1 MVDLRV
7 DTDALARASR
17 GLRAVAMVAEELAGD
32 AGRAGGWAAA
42 SGSVAAEQAI
52 VDFLAAWGHGLGWI
66 GAQAEDL
73 ADSLWHTAE
82 VFDAIE
88 RRLAAA
94 ASAGTAPVVFE
105 PSPTPAPRFP
115 DPPRV
120 VRGSPVGVAVQLS
133 AATHWTQLIPGEPD
147 EVRSL
152 ARRLAGFA
160 EAAAQARADLG
171 RGGISGW
178 SGASAEAAV
187 GDLTLLDRRLRTA
200 QNAFDDAA
208 RACAR
213 YAEALE
219 AARSLARL
227 AFDRWQAA
235 ELASAAARGA
245 IVGAAP
251 VGGPADP
258 DAELHRAAQMLA
270 QARDEA
276 AVAARSLVQTLGEAR
291 EGAPRESGFF
301 AGLRRTVASVGL
313 GLVEGVGTLVAAP
326 IAVVDL
332 VMAVQPVRYRTDP
345 QGYAATWEAIWGA
358 VRDTARDIARNP
370 AGAVFTAVV
379 DTEAF
384 RDDPARAAGR
394 LLPDLV
400 ALAATV
406 GAAGAAKAATA
417 TGRLNAAR
425 DTLAWHRSRGTDID
439 KLPLAAYR
447 QRLIDNR
454 VNLGTPAGRAMAIQ
468 LRSPF
473 QQADQWVPR
482 TYAAGTR
489 IWIRDDRL
497 GTTDPPGSDAAR
509 FFENG
514 QTAPE
519 RAWDTDGV
527 EQPRHREDVR
537 AFQVQDGGLD
547 GATATALA
555 NPHLGPGSGTLAWVD
570 IDAGLASGRLVEV
583 DPHVFDPGTLR
594 ASVEDPRFVH
604 VDDSL
609 PAHLPLDPAAE
620 RAAGRIEG
628 GMHGTADTVR
638 DAAVVGTAAAVDR
651 TEEETP

>member
-7 DTDALARASR
+7 DTDALAYASR
-17 GLRAVAMVAEELAGD
+17 SLRAVAMVAQELAGD
-32 AGRAGGWAAA
+32 TGKAGGWAAA
-42 SGSVAAEQAI
+42 SGSVEAEQAI

-88 RRLAAA
+88 RQLAAA
-94 ASAGTAPVVFE
+94 ASAGTGPVAFE
-105 PSPTPAPRFP
+105 PSPTPSPRFP

-120 VRGSPVGVAVQLS
+120 LRGSPVGVAVQLS
-133 AATHWTQLIPGEPD
+133 PATHWSQLIPGEPD

-152 ARRLAGFA
+152 ARRLAGLA

-178 SGASAEAAV
+178 TGASAEAAV
-187 GDLTLLDRRLRTA
+187 GDLTLLDRRL
-200 QNAFDDAA
+200 QIGQDAFDDAA

-213 YAEALE
+213 YAEALD

-235 ELASAAARGA
+235 ELASAASRGA
-245 IVGAAP
+245 VVGAVP
-251 VGGPADP
+251 VGGPVDP
-258 DAELHRAAQMLA
+258 DAELHRAAAMLA
-270 QARDEA
+270 QAREEA

-332 VMAVQPVRYRTDP
+332 VMAVQPIRYRTDP
-345 QGYAATWEAIWGA
+345 QDYAATWEAIWGA

-370 AGAVFTAVV
+370 AGAVFTAFV

-406 GAAGAAKAATA
+406 GAAGGVKAAAA

-425 DTLAWHRSRGTDID
+425 DTLAWHRARGEALDQ
-439 KLPLAAYR
+439 LPEAAYR

-473 QQADQWVPR
+473 QQADQWVPQ
-482 TYAAGTR
+482 TFPAGTR
-489 IWIRDDRL
+489 IWVRDDGI
-497 GTTDPPGSDAAR
+497 GTTDPPGEDAAR

-514 QTAPE
+514 QTAPKRE
-519 RAWDTDGV
+519 WDADGV
-527 EQPRHREDVR
+527 EQPSHRAGVR
-537 AFQVQDGGLD
+537 AFVVQGEGLD

-555 NPHLGPGSGTLAWVD
+555 NPSLGTGGGTLAWVD
-570 IDAGLASGRLVEV
+570 VEAARASGRLVQA
-583 DPHVFDPGTLR
+583 DSHVFDPNTR
-594 ASVEDPRFVH
+594 TATVEDPRFTH

-609 PAHLPLDPAAE
+609 PAHRPLDPEAE
-620 RAAGRIEG
+620 RTAGRIQG
-628 GMHGTADTVR
+628 GMRGSAENVR
-638 DAAVVGTAAAVDR
+638 DAAVIGAAAAVDPS
-651 TEEETP
+651 EEGSK